1 MTAQRTTVARYNQT
15 NQSNSNNVLSKRTRG
30 PINKRACQR
39 CRQGKIKCD
48 GDAESGKPCSN
59 CDPQHCKYDNSP
71 RKNKQVES
79 LKLRL
84 TAVEDQLVAITR
96 DVGDKLNTKDLE
108 KEILCLL
115 YETKEHFTSTQNQG
129 LFQALRDALKESRCI
144 RPILAITFEL
154 LTRLASA
161 ENVKF
166 IPDIMKSLERFVE
179 CANSFDKDAS
189 IMSAVPSV
197 DMFKKIE
204 EDYFQSGPQAYPTND
219 NILPVDQSSMIAMQ
233 GLTLPLDNTACDQV
247 DIGHLNLHSADD
259 DSSETHSRDSRGGYE
274 FNDDSPSTPPERQNQ
289 HQHQHQHQQQ
299 RQAVPETKCFNSNNV
314 THHIQGQSTMMTGTS
329 TAPEYS
335 LFGGVSV
342 GSVGVGGDVY
352 NTYYQNPE
360 YNYATYGF
368 LVNEHTTT
376 TSPTDEPPMNSS

>member
-1 MTAQRTTVARYNQT
+1 MTATRPASRYNQT
-15 NQSNSNNVLSKRTRG
+15 NQSNNNNSVLSKRTRG

-115 YETKEHFTSTQNQG
+115 YESKEHFIQNQA
-129 LFQALRDALKESRCI
+129 LFQELRDALKESRCI

-154 LTRLASA
+154 LTRLANA
-161 ENVKF
+161 ENVKY
-166 IPDIMKSLERFVE
+166 IPDIMKSLQRFVE
-179 CANSFDKDAS
+179 CANAFEKDAS
-189 IMSAVPSV
+189 ILPTVPSV

-204 EDYFQSGPQAYPTND
+204 ENYFQSEYPTDD
-219 NILPVDQSSMIAMQ
+219 NILPVDQSSMITMQ
-233 GLTLPLDNTACDQV
+233 GLTTLPLENDQV

-259 DSSETHSRDSRGGYE
+259 DSSETHSRDSRGYE
-274 FNDDSPSTPPERQNQ
+274 FNDDSPSTPPERQ
-289 HQHQHQHQQQ
+289 QHQQQ
-299 RQAVPETKCFNSNNV
+299 QQALPEAKCFNSNNV
-314 THHIQGQSTMMTGTS
+314 PHHIPSQSTMISGTS
-329 TAPEYS
+329 TSPEYTT
-335 LFGGVSV
+335 LFGNVGV
-342 GSVGVGGDVY
+342 GSVSVGGDVY
-352 NTYYQNPE
+352 PYYQNTE
-360 YNYATYGF
+360 YNYAYNF
-368 LVNEHTTT
+368 LVNEHPT
-376 TSPTDEPPMNSS
+376 TSPTDEPPAW